1 MSTVTTLGDLS
12 DRLHR
17 MVKGSRRESFN
28 VLGATVDSSTTT
40 ITFTK
45 PTDGITEGTYL
56 GIGTEIMYVYS
67 VTGGNTATVRR
78 GMFNT
83 LAAAHTV
90 NDLIEVDWRWFTAD
104 VIDALA
110 DDIRSWPEDVFKVSF
125 QDVDVTGASAAAD
138 IPLTGF
144 RSVLAIRRSL
154 PGRDRW
160 IKEPSNLYRVDTGLP
175 ATAFPSGNALYL
187 PNTRAGAGTVRVD
200 YAADFITA
208 TLDVATLI
216 ADIGL
221 PTTLID
227 AALYG
232 GAWRLLVDREAQ
244 RSAVESQP
252 EPRQATDVKEGSSA
266 NVGSYYKRL
275 RDTRLA
281 EEARRLRGHYPY
293 RFG

>member
-1 MSTVTTLGDLS
+1 MSTVLTLGDLS
-12 DRLHR
+12 NRLHR

-28 VLGATVDSSTTT
+28 VLGTTVNTTDVS
-40 ITFTK
+40 IVFTK

-67 VTGGNTATVRR
+67 VAGGNTATVRR

-90 NDLIEVDWRWFTAD
+90 GDLIEVDWRWFTAD

-110 DDIRSWPEDVFKVSF
+110 DDIRSWPEDVFKVSSA
-125 QDVDVTGASAAAD
+125 DVSVGAGTAFD
-138 IPLTGF
+138 LPLTGY
-144 RSVLAIRRSL
+144 RSTLKIRRSI
-154 PGRDRW
+154 PGGERW
-160 IKEPSNLYRVDTGLP
+160 VDEPSNLYRVATGLP
-175 ATAFPSGNALYL
+175 TSSFASGNALYL
-187 PNTRAGAGTVRVD
+187 PNTRAGSGTVRID

-208 TLDVATLI
+208 TLDIATLI

-221 PTTLID
+221 PSTLID

-252 EPRQATDVKEGSSA
+252 EPRQATDVKEGASA

-293 RFG
+293 KFG